1 MLSVPH
7 GYWRG
12 RSRWWWLGLTLWAG
26 LEGCRKKRWD
36 DEVGLVSAQPNVVWG
51 VDAQARDVFHKHWQL
66 DARLAKF
73 VERLQK
79 VLFRSTVF
87 VHYQLLVF
95 TPEYRKNYD
104 LTWHWPVIITVCW
117 PVSARSNHYLFQ
129 NARVRTSNQKRS
141 NWKFWKVFL
150 EAPCTACCQNN
161 LFQFRFVM
169 KVIFYRFYPEQLEQF
184 GTVLCSSSTVFKQVI
199 RYFLSNTCNQEVY

>member
-7 GYWRG
+7 GYLRG
-12 RSRWWWLGLTLWAG
+12 RSRWWWLGLALWSR

-36 DEVGLVSAQPNVVWG
+36 DELRIVSAQPDVVRW

-95 TPEYRKNYD
+95 TPEHTSYLSFFLHMQNFWRIKFILQNIN
-104 LTWHWPVIITVCW
+104 LQLK
-117 PVSARSNHYLFQ
+117 SALGTQYLFYQ
-129 NARVRTSNQKRS
+129 TLLYSFWCDLKLSRVESSLTTSFFDDQ
-141 NWKFWKVFL
+141 
-150 EAPCTACCQNN
+150 
-161 LFQFRFVM
+161 
-169 KVIFYRFYPEQLEQF
+169 
-184 GTVLCSSSTVFKQVI
+184 
-199 RYFLSNTCNQEVY
+199 